1 MRTTRTAAGA
11 AAALLLLAACSGGN
25 QAPAAPAST
34 TEAASATAAAADGEL
49 ETVTVGV
56 MPIVDTAGIRLGIE
70 EGIFAEHGLQ
80 LELTE
85 SGQGGAATIPGVV
98 SGQFQFGFSNTPA
111 LLAAHS
117 QGLEL
122 PIVAPAA
129 SSTGVAGEDTAAIVV
144 PADSDIDAAAV
155 LAGRTVAVNTL
166 RSIGDSTVRE
176 TVEKDGGDPDAV
188 QFVEIAFPDMLGA
201 LAKGQ
206 VDAAW
211 VVEPFATIAQQ
222 QGNRVLASNYVETD
236 PDLLIAAYFTS
247 AELIESDP
255 ELVERFTAALTE
267 AQAFAEAN
275 PDRVRAV
282 LGTYMTLEPAIAE
295 SLVLPRFKDTTA
307 RDDVEFLA
315 EFAHRQ
321 GITDTKVDVGSLL
334 P

>member
-1 MRTTRTAAGA
+1 MRTTHTAASA
-11 AAALLLLAACSGGN
+11 AAALFLLAACSGGN
-25 QAPAAPAST
+25 PAPATPAGT
-34 TEAASATAAAADGEL
+34 AEAASTAAAADSEL
-49 ETVTVGV
+49 EAVTVGV

-70 EGIFAEHGLQ
+70 QGIFAEHGLQ

-98 SGQFQFGFSNTPA
+98 SGQVQFGFSNTPA
-111 LLAAHS
+111 LLSAHA
-117 QGLEL
+117 QGLNL

-129 SSTGVAGEDTAAIVV
+129 SSTGVAGEDTASVVV
-144 PADSDIDAAAV
+144 PADSDIEDAAD
-155 LAGRTVAVNTL
+155 LASRTVAVNTL

-176 TVEKDGGDPDAV
+176 TVEKDGGDPDAIE
-188 QFVEIAFPDMLGA
+188 FVEIAFPDMLGA
-201 LAKGQ
+201 LAQGQ

-211 VVEPFATIAQQ
+211 VVEPFSTIAQQ

-255 ELVERFTAALTE
+255 ELVERFTAAITE
-267 AQAFAEAN
+267 SQAFAEAN
-275 PDRVRAV
+275 PDRVREI
-282 LGTYMTLEPAIAE
+282 LGTYMTLEPAVAE
-295 SLVLPRFKDTTA
+295 SLVLPRFTDTTA
-307 RDDVEFLA
+307 TEDIEFLA

-321 GITDTKVDVGSLL
+321 GITDTKVDVDSML